1 VGLLKKSELCKKR
14 FMDFTT
20 DLLSLFL
27 PQVLVDY
34 FQLINHRKEGEILH
48 LYFEE
53 SIDKPKEFS
62 DLKLHSKGFHKQITI
77 QDFPLRGVE
86 VYLHIRRRRWIDVAT
101 NKVVERDWSL
111 VAQGTRMTTEFSAF
125 FKRN

>member
-1 VGLLKKSELCKKR
+1 MEFS
-14 FMDFTT
+14 T

-34 FQLINHRKEGEILH
+34 FKLVKHGKEGELLH

-53 SIDKPKEFS
+53 HIDVPKEFS

-77 QDFPLRGVE
+77 QDFPLRGHR
-86 VYLHIRRRRWIDVAT
+86 VYLPIKRRRWLDIQT
-101 NKVVERDWSL
+101 HKVVERDWNL
-111 VAQGTRMTTEFSAF
+111 VAQGTRITTEFSDF
-125 FKRN
+125 LKEISRY